1 MLKKLE
7 VPSKKFPSLISVT
20 LESILCSFAAI
31 LGTLKF
37 GELYLEITKILI

>member
-7 VPSKKFPSLISVT
+7 VPSKKFSSLISVT

-31 LGTLKF
+31 LVTLKF
-37 GELYLEITKILI
+37 GELYLENIKILI